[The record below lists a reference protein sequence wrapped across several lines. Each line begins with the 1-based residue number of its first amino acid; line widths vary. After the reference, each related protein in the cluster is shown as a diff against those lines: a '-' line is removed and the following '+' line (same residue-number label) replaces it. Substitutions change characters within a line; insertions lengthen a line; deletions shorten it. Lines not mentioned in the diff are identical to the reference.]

1 MAPNSLSDITPQII
15 SRMLRMHQ
23 INLHMWTSTQYS
35 PFSFHSLSLSLSPPP
50 PPPPTPSP
58 SPSHTGLRRQLQ
70 TRAWPPGLMRLGINM
85 SWNSESP
92 PPPLQTQHY
101 VYLHN
106 ALLTTSQHIPHHLTM
121 HPSPPHNASLTTS
134 QCTVHMHL
142 PTQSIAKHT
151 MYYYLYYTVQS
162 HNEFP

>member
-1 MAPNSLSDITPQII
+1 MLYAYTHTLTHYTHTISLGLIKPCC
-15 SRMLRMHQ
+15 
-23 INLHMWTSTQYS
+23 QYIAAAS
-35 PFSFHSLSLSLSPPP
+35 QVP
-50 PPPPTPSP
+50 
-58 SPSHTGLRRQLQ
+58 RY
-70 TRAWPPGLMRLGINM
+70 
-85 SWNSESP
+85 P

-151 MYYYLYYTVQS
+151 MYLKR
-162 HNEFP
+162 HLIDHWKKNAARAF